1 MNNQKRNHSNVL
13 MVVGVIFILMAGGV
27 CVSKAWNYFPL
38 VVKQGC
44 LFGIAMFGLSSS
56 FVLVCKNRLHKT
68 ESALF
73 YIGNAFLGY
82 FFLSVMDSAYSGD
95 GCGTWEKSYIIS
107 LVLLIPVAIR
117 LAVKKSIVE
126 FVVGAVL
133 LNWLMFSGYSLMEV
147 GNSVC
152 ACMFALAG
160 LIVCGIS
167 YVMKDYF
174 RESNVSGDVMR
185 IILFAQEAVV
195 CYQLLF
201 SVLFVSGTESIGEK
215 ICLGVALFEGIALA
229 IYMFM
234 QLEEEAMQSVQFW
247 IIVMLILILVCYNNV
262 LESDLIVTIV
272 SSVTCVALMIWAEW
286 QKQRKFILVAG
297 LALAS
302 ILLYATRAIWLSIA
316 WWVYMM
322 VAGVTMVGIAIWR
335 EKRAETKE
343 GEDKQEG

>member
-1 MNNQKRNHSNVL
+1 
-13 MVVGVIFILMAGGV
+13 
-27 CVSKAWNYFPL
+27 
-38 VVKQGC
+38 
-44 LFGIAMFGLSSS
+44 MFRS
-56 FVLVCKNRLHKT
+56 C
-68 ESALF
+68 
-73 YIGNAFLGY
+73 
-82 FFLSVMDSAYSGD
+82 
-95 GCGTWEKSYIIS
+95 
-107 LVLLIPVAIR
+107 
-117 LAVKKSIVE
+117 IV
-126 FVVGAVL
+126 
-133 LNWLMFSGYSLMEV
+133 
-147 GNSVC
+147 
-152 ACMFALAG
+152 
-160 LIVCGIS
+160 
-167 YVMKDYF
+167 
-174 RESNVSGDVMR
+174 
-185 IILFAQEAVV
+185 
-195 CYQLLF
+195 
-201 SVLFVSGTESIGEK
+201 
-215 ICLGVALFEGIALA
+215 EGIALA